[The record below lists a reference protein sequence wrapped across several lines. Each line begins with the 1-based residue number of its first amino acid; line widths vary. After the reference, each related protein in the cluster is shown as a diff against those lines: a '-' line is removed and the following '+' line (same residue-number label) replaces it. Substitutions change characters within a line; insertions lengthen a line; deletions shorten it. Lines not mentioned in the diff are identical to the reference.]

1 MSAYLSPPPSS
12 NCATPRA
19 LTPRVSPRPTAG
31 GWGAF
36 LRRALHAIETRQ
48 QLAEMDARMLKDIGL
63 SRAEALEEAH
73 RAPWDLGRRRP

>member
-1 MSAYLSPPPSS
+1 MSAYLSPPPPS

-19 LTPRVSPRPTAG
+19 LAARVSARPAAAG
-31 GWGAF
+31 WRAF